1 MKLFKPVGKM
11 ILVIIVKAGH
21 TVGGLVMP
29 EIVGNKNQH
38 YVVKAVGDDVT
49 KVKVGD
55 EIVSAGNII
64 SLDNYEVERGL
75 GLVHQDQI
83 LGVLTSK

>member
-11 ILVIIVKAGH
+11 ILVGIVKAGH
-21 TVGGLVMP
+21 TIGGLVIP
-29 EIVGNKNQH
+29 ETSSKNQR
-38 YVVKAVGDDVT
+38 YIVKAHGEEVT

-83 LGVLTSK
+83 LGVLTNK